1 MIKMSDL
8 LSTRK
13 IHFTCAN
20 CRTKYFAQT
29 EQAGKEGKCKNCGE
43 KIVVPQSDENNLLS
57 ESYAVSETQSNSI

>member
-1 MIKMSDL
+1 ML
-8 LSTRK
+8 K
-13 IHFTCAN
+13 IHFTYAN
-20 CRTKYFAQT
+20 CRTRHFAQT